1 MDLLNSA
8 QSNQLLFLNSDLA
21 TETAGGTK
29 FFKLDSPL
37 QARRGNRILCE
48 VAEAQLP
55 VSYYNVRNSNN
66 IFSVTAQKAS
76 DSVDRTVT
84 IYIPVGNYNVTE
96 LVAELNSLMA
106 AAVSASFP
114 FTSTFSFDAKTMKIS
129 LVLSV
134 TGDSVSS
141 ASVNSRTTCLKLIGF
156 TGSESAVISTTV
168 TFTGTNVVNLTHTM
182 NIFVRTN
189 LKCDNIDSTG
199 TKSGYIAKIQVTE
212 NFGEIVH
219 YHNIES
225 VKVQLANSYI
235 DVLEVHLEDDDGDI
249 IEFNGVPFHMTFAFF
264 YIEERVQKYVK
275 TMHDKM
281 AELDNVH
288 ADMDDSD

>member
-8 QSNQLLFLNSDLA
+8 QSNQLVFLNSDLA
-21 TETAGGTK
+21 TEEAGGTK
-29 FFKLDSPL
+29 YFKLDSPL

-55 VSYYNVRNSNN
+55 VSYYNVRSTNN
-66 IFSVTAQKAS
+66 TFSVTSNGESQS
-76 DSVDRTVT
+76 VT
-84 IYIPVGNYNVTE
+84 IPEGNYNVNE
-96 LVAELNSLMA
+96 LVSTLNALFAASSYNSSAVFSYDSKLMKITLVLA
-106 AAVSASFP
+106 NNAVS
-114 FTSTFSFDAKTMKIS
+114 IE
-129 LVLSV
+129 
-134 TGDSVSS
+134 SS
-141 ASVNSRTTCLKLIGF
+141 AINTTSTCLKLLGF
-156 TGSESAVISTTV
+156 TGNETATLGVSLPISA
-168 TFTGTNVVNLTHTM
+168 TFTGTHVVNLTHTM

-235 DVLEVHLEDDDGDI
+235 DTLEVHLEDDEGDV